1 MTKKGLF
8 TMAFAASLTLCA
20 GAAAAEA
27 PLFRVGLMTD
37 THWSEDPKSFDR
49 TEAVLKVFKREK
61 VDMICNL
68 GDIADLHYPVAYRYY
83 RQKLFPSIFPENPPT
98 EIFVYANHDV
108 LVRDKHGSAV
118 KGDIP
123 KYFGIVRKE
132 LGINHA
138 PDDRIVFKGY
148 PFVIFQQFVT
158 RETMEKMLAE
168 TAKEFP
174 EGPIFVL
181 DHVPAP
187 KLSNGADD
195 MRTVVYDRYPRI
207 VHLYGHVHTP
217 LRDERSIWQD
227 KHTEVGTGC
236 LQNWRGSLVGTSPK
250 SKNCYEFAIMDVYK
264 DKLVFRRYSTEDGRE
279 FKEPWIVPLPFD
291 PETAPYRYDTRAKS
305 TPAPAFAADAELK
318 LVTDKPF
325 STLTVTW
332 PATAEGGEPYKY
344 YVSIGKMG
352 ADGEFR
358 DIARQDSYS
367 EFYLAENQRKGKL
380 SQKLSA
386 GFFDPGVEYRIAV
399 TPVGFFGN
407 TGKALEA
414 RFTAPAD
421 AVKTKLIFECRDP
434 MKEMVFAYGLKG
446 NKPLPVK
453 DGFWQHEG
461 GNARLIIP
469 KKYWKGAKGT
479 RFRFT
484 VDMDTIQ
491 TSDKGWTM
499 VLRNPVPLKN
509 GNNRIQMP
517 CGKVDGQRYVIEL
530 GKASPKFFYDLLI
543 REGGPGAIRF
553 KYVKLE
559 LLPSR
564 K

>member
-1 MTKKGLF
+1 MSKIGFLITLAA
-8 TMAFAASLTLCA
+8 AFTLCV
-20 GAAAAEA
+20 GGYAADA

-37 THWSEDPKSFDR
+37 THWEENEKSFER
-49 TEAVLKVFKREK
+49 TEAALKVFKREK

-68 GDIADLHYPVAYRYY
+68 GDIANLHYPWAYRYY
-83 RQKLFPSIFPENPPT
+83 RQKLFPSIFPENPPK
-98 EIFVYANHDV
+98 ELFVYANHDV
-108 LVRDKHGSAV
+108 LIHDKHGSAA
-118 KGDIP
+118 KGNIAD
-123 KYFGIVRKE
+123 YFAVMRKE
-132 LGINHA
+132 LGIAHA

-187 KLSNGADD
+187 KLSTGADD

-279 FKEPWIVPLPFD
+279 FKTPWIVPLPFD
-291 PETAPYRYDTRAKS
+291 PATAPYRFDTRAKS
-305 TPAPAFAADAELK
+305 TPAPEFAADAELK

-352 ADGEFR
+352 ADGNFH

-367 EFYLAENQRKGKL
+367 EFYLAENQRKGVL

-399 TPVGFFGN
+399 TPAGFFGG

-414 RFTAPAD
+414 RFTAPSD
-421 AVKTKLIFECRDP
+421 AVKTKLVFECRNP
-434 MKEMVFAYGLKG
+434 MKELVFASGIRTR
-446 NKPLPVK
+446 KPLPIK
-453 DGFWQHEG
+453 DGFWQHRSE
-461 GNARLIIP
+461 NARLIIP
-469 KKYWKGAKGT
+469 PKYWKGDKGT
-479 RFRFT
+479 HFRFT
-484 VDMDTIQ
+484 VDMDTRQ
-491 TSDKGWTM
+491 YSDNGWTM
-499 VLRNPVPLKN
+499 VLRNPVPLRN

-517 CGKVDGQRYVIEL
+517 CGEVNNQRYVIEL
-530 GKASPKFFYDLLI
+530 RKKEAKFFYDLLI
-543 REGGPGAIRF
+543 REGGPGEIRF
-553 KYVKLE
+553 NYVKIE
-559 LLPSR
+559 LLP
-564 K
+564 

>member
-1 MTKKGLF
+1 MRKKGLF
-8 TMAFAASLTLCA
+8 MTAFAASLTLCA
-20 GAAAAEA
+20 GAAAAET

-49 TEAVLKVFKREK
+49 TEEVLKVFKREK
-61 VDMICNL
+61 VDLICNL

-83 RQKLFPSIFPENPPT
+83 RQKLFPAIFPENPPP
-98 EIFVYANHDV
+98 EIFVYANHDA
-108 LVRDKHGSAV
+108 LIRDKNGSV
-118 KGDIP
+118 TKHDIP
-123 KYFGIVRKE
+123 HYFEVVRKE
-132 LGINHA
+132 LGISHA

-181 DHVPAP
+181 DHVPAA
-187 KLSNGADD
+187 KVSDGGED
-195 MRTVVYDRYPRI
+195 MRNAVYDKYPRI
-207 VHLYGHVHTP
+207 IHLYGHKHIP
-217 LRDERSIWQD
+217 LRDETVIWQD
-227 KHTEVGTGC
+227 KHTEVGAGC

-250 SKNCYEFAIMDVYK
+250 SKNCYEFSIMDVCK

-291 PETAPYRYDTRAKS
+291 PATAPYRLDTRKKN

-318 LVTDKPF
+318 LGTDKPF

-332 PATAEGGEPYKY
+332 PAAAEGGEPYKY
-344 YVSIGKMG
+344 YVSIGKKG

-367 EFYLAENQRKGKL
+367 EFYLAENKRKGEQ

-386 GFFDPGVEYRIAV
+386 GFFDSGVEYRIAV
-399 TPVGFFGN
+399 TPVGFFGS

-421 AVKTKLIFECRDP
+421 AVKTKLVFESRNP
-434 MKEMVFAYGLKG
+434 MKELVFAYGLKG
-446 NKPLPVK
+446 EKPLPVK

-517 CGKVDGQRYVIEL
+517 CGRVDGQRYVIEL
-530 GKASPKFFYDLLI
+530 AKQTPKFFYDLLI

-559 LLPSR
+559 LLPNKR
-564 K
+564 